1 MINEYQLNQ
10 ILYNKNLNRN
20 IIKSPK
26 TFFGSPLKKFV
37 NNIYNQFEIPKE
49 SFYLSMY
56 YIRKFYNY
64 NKNNKEQLSNFFT
77 NINYYIFVTIILSLK
92 LILDE
97 TLNIRN
103 MCTILFLDFEKYKLY
118 ELELLK
124 GLNWNINYNNTDY
137 YNFKQYLYIYVKS

>member
-1 MINEYQLNQ
+1 
-10 ILYNKNLNRN
+10 
-20 IIKSPK
+20 
-26 TFFGSPLKKFV
+26 
-37 NNIYNQFEIPKE
+37 
-49 SFYLSMY
+49 MY